1 MWQRSLL
8 VGKNPFLRLSI
19 DAKNT
24 YYMDEGSGNRMTT
37 ITTSPTSQST
47 WLDSIRKIAS
57 SYLLRRL
64 GKALFSIWLVAT
76 ITFFV
81 IRAMPGNAVDVL
93 MEELTAQGVSPDDAR
108 NQAAAL
114 MGIDLNQPL
123 SGQYLD
129 YLNNVIHG
137 DFGHSYRSAG
147 LLVTKMIATV
157 LPWTLFSVGLALLI
171 SFVLGIALGTIMAFK
186 RDTWIDHLLSN
197 LAAMLDAVSPY
208 IIGLLAI
215 LFFGIIW
222 KLVPI
227 MEMRGAMSS
236 GMKPGFTIA
245 FLVDIFKHVRVLL
258 LVYVLSSI
266 GSWMLQ
272 MKSNTVATLGED
284 YVTVAR
290 ARGLTDGRILT
301 AYVGRNA
308 TLPLFTRLAISV
320 GFIVGGSVLLETLF
334 TYQGVGY
341 LLAKSISQRDYP
353 VMQGVF
359 LVITISVVFANLLAD
374 YVYGWLDPRVRIVGE
389 DN

>member
-1 MWQRSLL
+1 
-8 VGKNPFLRLSI
+8 
-19 DAKNT
+19 
-24 YYMDEGSGNRMTT
+24 MTT
-37 ITTSPTSQST
+37 LTTSTTPQRRV
-47 WLDSIRKIAS
+47 WDGIQKIAA

-64 GKALFSIWLVAT
+64 GRALFTIWFVST

-81 IRAMPGNAVDVL
+81 IRAMPGSAVDVL
-93 MEELTAQGVSPDDAR
+93 MQDLTAQGVSPEDAR
-108 NQAAAL
+108 DMAASL
-114 MGIDLNQPL
+114 MGIDLDQPL
-123 SGQYLD
+123 SEQYLE
-129 YLNNVIHG
+129 YLNNVVHG
-137 DFGHSYRSAG
+137 DFGHSYRSRG
-147 LLVTKMIATV
+147 LLVTSMITKV
-157 LPWTLFSVGLALLI
+157 LPWTLFSVGLSLI
-171 SFVLGIALGTIMAFK
+171 ITFVLGIALGSIMAYK

-197 LAAMLDAVSPY
+197 LAATLDAVSPY
-208 IIGLLAI
+208 LIGLLAI
-215 LFFGIIW
+215 LMFGIIW
-222 KLVPI
+222 KVVPI

-236 GMKPGFTIA
+236 GMKPGFTLA
-245 FLVDIFKHVRVLL
+245 FLVDIFKHVRVIL

-334 TYQGVGY
+334 TYQGVGF
-341 LLAKSISQRDYP
+341 LLAKSISERDYP

-359 LVITISVVFANLLAD
+359 LIITVSVVFANLLAD
-374 YVYGWLDPRVRIVGE
+374 YVYGWLDPRVRILGGE
-389 DN
+389 N

>member
-1 MWQRSLL
+1 
-8 VGKNPFLRLSI
+8 
-19 DAKNT
+19 
-24 YYMDEGSGNRMTT
+24 MTT
-37 ITTSPTSQST
+37 VITPAEQTTT
-47 WLDSIRKIAS
+47 HTFLDSVRKVAS

-64 GKALFSIWLVAT
+64 VKALFTVWLVAT

-81 IRAMPGNAVDVL
+81 IRAMPGSAIDVL
-93 MEELTAQGVSPDDAR
+93 MQDLTAQGVSPDDAR

-114 MGIDLNQPL
+114 MGIDIDQPL

-137 DFGHSYRSAG
+137 NFGHSYRSAG
-147 LLVTKMIATV
+147 LSVTKMITTV
-157 LPWTLFSVGLALLI
+157 LPWTLFSVGVSLI
-171 SFVLGIALGTIMAFK
+171 ITFVLGIALGTIMAYK

-197 LAAMLDAVSPY
+197 LAATLDAVSPY
-208 IIGLLAI
+208 LIGLLAI
-215 LFFGIIW
+215 LLFGIIW

-245 FLVDIFKHVRVLL
+245 FLADIFKHVRVLL

-334 TYQGVGY
+334 TYQGIGF
-341 LLAKSISQRDYP
+341 LLARSISERDYP

-359 LVITISVVFANLLAD
+359 LVITVSVVFANLLAD
-374 YVYGWLDPRVRIVGE
+374 YVYGWLDPRVRVLGE
-389 DN
+389 DH

>member
-1 MWQRSLL
+1 
-8 VGKNPFLRLSI
+8 
-19 DAKNT
+19 
-24 YYMDEGSGNRMTT
+24 MTT
-37 ITTSPTSQST
+37 ITTSQTTSPTL
-47 WLDSIRKIAS
+47 LDSIRKITS

-64 GKALFSIWLVAT
+64 VKALFSIWLVAT

-81 IRAMPGNAVDVL
+81 IRAMPGSAVDVL
-93 MEELTAQGVSPDDAR
+93 MQELTAQGVSSEDAR

-114 MGIDLNQPL
+114 MNIDLDQPL
-123 SGQYLD
+123 AGQYMD
-129 YLNNVIHG
+129 YLGNVLRG
-137 DFGHSYRSAG
+137 DLGNSYRSAG
-147 LLVTKMIATV
+147 KPVSELIAQV

-171 SFVLGIALGTIMAFK
+171 TFVLGIALGTIMAYK
-186 RDTWIDHLLSN
+186 RDTWIDHLLGN
-197 LAAMLDAVSPY
+197 LAATLDAVSPY
-208 IIGLLAI
+208 LIGLLAI
-215 LFFGIIW
+215 LLFGITW

-227 MEMRGAMSS
+227 MEMRGAMSP
-236 GMKPGFTIA
+236 GIKPGFTIE
-245 FLVDIFKHVRVLL
+245 FLTDIFKHVRVLL

-308 TLPLFTRLAISV
+308 TLPLFTRLATSV
-320 GFIVGGSVLLETLF
+320 GFVMGGSVLLETLF

-341 LLAKSISQRDYP
+341 LLARSIADRDYP
-353 VMQGVF
+353 IMQGVF
-359 LVITISVVFANLLAD
+359 LIITISVIFANLLAD
-374 YVYGWLDPRVRIVGE
+374 YVYGWLDPRVHLVGE

>member
-1 MWQRSLL
+1 
-8 VGKNPFLRLSI
+8 
-19 DAKNT
+19 
-24 YYMDEGSGNRMTT
+24 MDTVTNSTISQTT
-37 ITTSPTSQST
+37 GPA
-47 WLDSIRKIAS
+47 WLDGIRKIAS

-64 GKALFSIWLVAT
+64 VKALFSIWLVTT
-76 ITFFV
+76 ITFFM
-81 IRAMPGNAVDVL
+81 IRGMRGSAIDVL
-93 MEELTAQGVSPDDAR
+93 MQDLTEQGVSPDDAR
-108 NQAAAL
+108 TMAASL
-114 MGIDLNQPL
+114 MGIDPDQPL
-123 SGQYLD
+123 VSQYLE
-129 YLNNVIHG
+129 YLGNVIQG

-147 LLVTKMIATV
+147 LSVTEMITSV
-157 LPWTLFSVGLALLI
+157 LPWTLFSVGLSLLI
-171 SFVLGIALGTIMAFK
+171 TFVLGIALGTIMAYK

-197 LAAMLDAVSPY
+197 MAATLDAVSPY
-208 IIGLLAI
+208 LLGLLAI

-236 GMKPGFTIA
+236 GMKPGFTVE
-245 FLVDIFKHVRVLL
+245 FLVDIFKHVRVIL

-334 TYQGVGY
+334 TYQGVGF
-341 LLAKSISQRDYP
+341 LLARSISQRDYP

-374 YVYGWLDPRVRIVGE
+374 YVYGWLDPRIRLVGG

>member
-1 MWQRSLL
+1 
-8 VGKNPFLRLSI
+8 
-19 DAKNT
+19 
-24 YYMDEGSGNRMTT
+24 MTT
-37 ITTSPTSQST
+37 ITTSTTPQRTLSDVVQKITSN
-47 WLDSIRKIAS
+47 
-57 SYLLRRL
+57 YLLRRL
-64 GKALFSIWLVAT
+64 GKALFSIWLVTT

-81 IRAMPGNAVDVL
+81 IRAMPGNAVDIL
-93 MEELTAQGVSPDDAR
+93 IQELTAQGVSPEDAK

-114 MGIDLNQPL
+114 MNIDLDQPL
-123 SGQYLD
+123 AGQYLD
-129 YLNNVIHG
+129 YLGNVIRG
-137 DFGHSYRSAG
+137 DLGNSYKSAG
-147 LLVTKMIATV
+147 LSVTKMIVQV

-171 SFVLGIALGTIMAFK
+171 TFVLGIALGAIMAYK

-197 LAAMLDAVSPY
+197 LAATLDAISPY
-208 IIGLLAI
+208 LIGLLAI
-215 LFFGIIW
+215 LLFGITW

-227 MEMRGAMSS
+227 MDMRGAMSP
-236 GMKPGFTIA
+236 GIKPGFTWE
-245 FLVDIFKHVRVLL
+245 FLADIFSHVRVLL

-272 MKSNTVATLGED
+272 MKSNTVSTLGED

-320 GFIVGGSVLLETLF
+320 GFVVGGSVLLETLF
-334 TYQGVGY
+334 TYRGVGF
-341 LLAKSISQRDYP
+341 LLARAISERDYP

-359 LVITISVVFANLLAD
+359 LIITVAVVFANLLAD

>member
-1 MWQRSLL
+1 
-8 VGKNPFLRLSI
+8 
-19 DAKNT
+19 
-24 YYMDEGSGNRMTT
+24 MTT
-37 ITTSPTSQST
+37 ITTSQDTPST
-47 WLDSIRKIAS
+47 LWSTIQKVRS
-57 SYLLRRL
+57 SYLWRRL
-64 GKALFSIWLVAT
+64 AKALFSIWLVAT

-81 IRAMPGNAVDVL
+81 IRAMPGNAVDIL
-93 MEELTAQGVSPDDAR
+93 IQELTAQGMSAEDAK

-114 MGIDLNQPL
+114 MNIDLDQPL
-123 SGQYLD
+123 AGQYLD
-129 YLNNVIHG
+129 YLGNTLRG
-137 DFGHSYRSAG
+137 DLGNSYKSAG
-147 LLVTKMIATV
+147 LSVTDMIVQV

-171 SFVLGIALGTIMAFK
+171 TFVVGIALGTIMAYK

-197 LAAMLDAVSPY
+197 VAATLDAISPY
-208 IIGLLAI
+208 LIGLLAI
-215 LFFGIIW
+215 LLLGLTW

-227 MEMRGAMSS
+227 MDMRGAMSP
-236 GMKPGFTIA
+236 GIKPGFTLE
-245 FLVDIFKHVRVLL
+245 FLTDVFRHVRVLL

-320 GFIVGGSVLLETLF
+320 GFVVGGSVLLETLF
-334 TYQGVGY
+334 TYRGIGF
-341 LLAKSISQRDYP
+341 LLARSISERDYP

-359 LVITISVVFANLLAD
+359 LIITISVVFANLLAD
-374 YVYGWLDPRVRIVGE
+374 YVYGWLDPRVHIMGE
-389 DN
+389 EN

>member
-1 MWQRSLL
+1 
-8 VGKNPFLRLSI
+8 
-19 DAKNT
+19 
-24 YYMDEGSGNRMTT
+24 MTT
-37 ITTSPTSQST
+37 ITTSQTTSPTL
-47 WLDSIRKIAS
+47 LDSIRKLAS

-64 GKALFSIWLVAT
+64 AKASFSIWLVAT

-81 IRAMPGNAVDVL
+81 IRAMPGSAVDVL
-93 MEELTAQGVSPDDAR
+93 MQELTAQGVSAEDAR

-114 MGIDLNQPL
+114 MGIDPDQPL
-123 SGQYLD
+123 GSQYLE
-129 YLNNVIHG
+129 YLGNVFQG

-147 LLVTKMIATV
+147 LSVTEMITSV

-171 SFVLGIALGTIMAFK
+171 TFVLGIALGTIMAYK
-186 RDTWIDHLLSN
+186 RDTWIDHLLGN
-197 LAAMLDAVSPY
+197 LAATLDAVSPY
-208 IIGLLAI
+208 LIGLLAI
-215 LFFGIIW
+215 LLFGITW

-227 MEMRGAMSS
+227 MEMRGAMSP
-236 GMKPGFTIA
+236 GIKPGFTIE
-245 FLVDIFKHVRVLL
+245 FLTDIFKHVRVLL

-290 ARGLTDGRILT
+290 ARGLTDRRILT

-334 TYQGVGY
+334 TYQGVGF
-341 LLAKSISQRDYP
+341 LLARSISERDYP

-374 YVYGWLDPRVRIVGE
+374 YVYGWLDPRIRLVGG

>member
-1 MWQRSLL
+1 
-8 VGKNPFLRLSI
+8 
-19 DAKNT
+19 
-24 YYMDEGSGNRMTT
+24 MTT
-37 ITTSPTSQST
+37 ITTSQTTSST
-47 WLDSIRKIAS
+47 LWSTIQKIRS
-57 SYLLRRL
+57 SYLWRRL
-64 GKALFSIWLVAT
+64 AKALFSIWLVAT

-81 IRAMPGNAVDVL
+81 IRAMPGNAVDIL
-93 MEELTAQGVSPDDAR
+93 IQELTAQGMSAEDAK

-114 MGIDLNQPL
+114 MNIDLDQPL
-123 SGQYLD
+123 AGQYLD
-129 YLNNVIHG
+129 YLGNTLRG
-137 DFGHSYRSAG
+137 DLGNSYKSAG
-147 LLVTKMIATV
+147 LSVTDMIVQV

-171 SFVLGIALGTIMAFK
+171 TFVVGIALGTIMAYK

-197 LAAMLDAVSPY
+197 VAATLDAISPY
-208 IIGLLAI
+208 LIGLLAI
-215 LFFGIIW
+215 LLLGLTW

-227 MEMRGAMSS
+227 MDMRGAMSP
-236 GMKPGFTIA
+236 GIKPGFTLE
-245 FLVDIFKHVRVLL
+245 FLTDVFRHVRVLL

-320 GFIVGGSVLLETLF
+320 GFVVGGSVLLETLF
-334 TYQGVGY
+334 TYRGIGF
-341 LLAKSISQRDYP
+341 LLARSISERDYP

-359 LVITISVVFANLLAD
+359 LIITISVVFANLLAD
-374 YVYGWLDPRVRIVGE
+374 YVYGWLDPRVHIMGE
-389 DN
+389 EN